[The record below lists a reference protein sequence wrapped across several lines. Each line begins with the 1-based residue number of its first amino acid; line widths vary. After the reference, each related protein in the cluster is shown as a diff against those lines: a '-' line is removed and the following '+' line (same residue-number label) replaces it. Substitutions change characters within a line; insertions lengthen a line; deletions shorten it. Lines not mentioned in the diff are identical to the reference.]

1 MSKGKF
7 IVETHCNTLIWS
19 CASFRGVI
27 CNIIPQILGIWVAP
41 PVKEACVCMWQS
53 QDPGE
58 QQEARGVS
66 QLLYYA
72 AHDLQGFLHLMSLMS
87 HFISR
92 LYRLLSPAWLR
103 LHTDVDLLILQDQYG
118 GKCWVIIHRFV
129 FSSSYKIC
137 LKCDGLRLLLQKPL
151 SASAFLN
158 EWQKRLS
165 WSRKKGKR
173 LKAERIEA
181 KRWMG
186 W

>member
-7 IVETHCNTLIWS
+7 IVETHSNTLIWS
-19 CASFRGVI
+19 CASFRGLI

-41 PVKEACVCMWQS
+41 HVKEACVSMWQS

-87 HFISR
+87 HSISR
-92 LYRLLSPAWLR
+92 LYRLPSPAWLR

-118 GKCWVIIHRFV
+118 GKYWVIIHRFV
-129 FSSSYKIC
+129 FF
-137 LKCDGLRLLLQKPL
+137 LLLLLIKFVSSVMALDCCCRSHCQPAHSSMNDK
-151 SASAFLN
+151 SN
-158 EWQKRLS
+158 
-165 WSRKKGKR
+165 
-173 LKAERIEA
+173 
-181 KRWMG
+181 
-186 W
+186 